1 MKWDQIIPEVKVI
14 TAEEAKAILHT
25 VDSST
30 LQLVDVRQIK
40 EYNINHLPGAL
51 PLPLLTLTDGGEH
64 LDKHKPVLLYSQT
77 GDRSLMAARWLHSH
91 KFEDV
96 AVIKG
101 GIEAWNGLKAFG
113 HFELNLNLLPPDADF
128 PDAVSLAYAMEEG
141 LRQFYI
147 QLAKET
153 DDELYKELYRELA
166 QYEILH
172 MQELARKYHIELGH
186 TPVQKT
192 ENRFQGQ
199 LMEGGGFLNMSLI
212 RSLVHM
218 NNISKVFSL
227 SLAFETQA
235 LDFYYRLSL
244 QAESLEV
251 KRFFEEMADSER
263 IHLAY
268 VSKKLDDYLENN
280 L

>member
-1 MKWDQIIPEVKVI
+1 MKWDQIIPNIKII
-14 TAEEAKAILHT
+14 TAEEAKTTLHK
-25 VDSST
+25 VDCST
-30 LQLVDVRQIK
+30 MQLVDVRQIK

-51 PLPLLTLTDGGEH
+51 PLPLVTLTDGKEH
-64 LDKHKPVLLYSQT
+64 LDKHKPILLYSQT
-77 GDRSLMAARWLHSH
+77 GNRALMAARWLHSH
-91 KFEDV
+91 NFEDV

-101 GIEAWNGLKAFG
+101 GIEAWTGLKAFG
-113 HFELNLNLLPPDADF
+113 HFELNLNLLLPDADF
-128 PDAVSLAYAMEEG
+128 PDAVTLAYAMEEG

-153 DDELYKELYRELA
+153 EDDLFKELYRELA

-172 MQELARKYHIELGH
+172 MQELARKYHVELGH
-186 TPVQKT
+186 TPLQKS

-199 LMEGGGFLNMSLI
+199 LMEGGGFLNLSLI
-212 RSLVHM
+212 RSLVQM
-218 NNISKVFSL
+218 NNISKVYNL

-244 QAESLEV
+244 QAENNEV
-251 KRFFEEMADSER
+251 KHFFEEMADSER